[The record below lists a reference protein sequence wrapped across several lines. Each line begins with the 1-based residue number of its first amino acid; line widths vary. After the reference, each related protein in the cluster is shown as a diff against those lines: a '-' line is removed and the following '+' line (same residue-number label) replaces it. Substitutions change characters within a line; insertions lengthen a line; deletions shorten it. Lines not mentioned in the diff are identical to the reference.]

1 MCMYIKHMYMG
12 VHIYMFFC
20 AHPLHYTCIISV
32 GVAFGDTNVQAQQ
45 VMLISQKF
53 VDPSPCVQPLY
64 GQTKA
69 LPRHPPSLCHI
80 LHCSSP
86 TFSLCFLPPFFFIS
100 SHFTAI
106 VTLKY
111 PVIFVFNCQLALE
124 KDSAW
129 LKIFLRFVNVVKHSK
144 INCT

>member
-1 MCMYIKHMYMG
+1 MYIKHMYMG

-69 LPRHPPSLCHI
+69 LPRHPP
-80 LHCSSP
+80 
-86 TFSLCFLPPFFFIS
+86 PPFVTFFIAHPLLFLCAFCLPSFS
-100 SHFTAI
+100 SLS
-106 VTLKY
+106 TL
-111 PVIFVFNCQLALE
+111 LL
-124 KDSAW
+124 
-129 LKIFLRFVNVVKHSK
+129 LLRLS
-144 INCT
+144 IL